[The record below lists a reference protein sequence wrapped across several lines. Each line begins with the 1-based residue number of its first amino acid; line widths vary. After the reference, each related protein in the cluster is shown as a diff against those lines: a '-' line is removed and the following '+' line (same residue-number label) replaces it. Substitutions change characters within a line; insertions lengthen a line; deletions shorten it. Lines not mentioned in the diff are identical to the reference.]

1 MTHKEINA
9 RSKERINAMH
19 NEGRQGTQQ
28 QETKQYRHTVIQR
41 HTDIQKENNTEGET
55 MKHNKGM
62 HPVIET

>member
-28 QETKQYRHTVIQR
+28 QETKQYRHTVI
-41 HTDIQKENNTEGET
+41 
-55 MKHNKGM
+55 
-62 HPVIET
+62 